1 MEILISLTLFAIGL
15 LVLVYGA
22 EWLVRG
28 ASSLARTYGISPLVI
43 GLTIVAFGTSTPE
56 LVVSLIA
63 ALTGSTEIA
72 IGNVV
77 GSNIANILLILGVS
91 ATLVPL
97 VVARSTVWKEI
108 PFALLAMVLV
118 LIFGSDVYFDGAV
131 SNTIGRVE
139 GLTFIGIFIIFMY
152 YIVSLAQ
159 AGHTD
164 DSSSEE
170 KEKQT
175 TITSLSYI
183 VLGLTGLVAG
193 GQILVQEAIQLS
205 LQMGLSEAVIGLT
218 IVAVGTSLPEF
229 ATSVVA
235 ALRKESDIAVGNI
248 VGSNIF
254 NVFWILGLTA
264 VITPLPVGPG
274 FLVDALVGIFT
285 TLLLFGIMFIG
296 TRHTIDRWQGI
307 GFIAL
312 YVAYVGYL
320 ITVVVS

>member
-1 MEILISLTLFAIGL
+1 MGLLVSLALFAIGL
-15 LVLVYGA
+15 GVLVYGA

-91 ATLVPL
+91 ATLMPL

-118 LIFGSDVYFDGAV
+118 LIFGSDVYLDGAI

-139 GLTFIGIFIIFMY
+139 GLTLIGIFLIFMY

-164 DSSSEE
+164 ASIEE
-170 KEKQT
+170 KEKLT
-175 TITSLSYI
+175 TIASLFYI
-183 VLGLTGLVAG
+183 VLGLIGLVAG
-193 GQILVQEAIQLS
+193 GRILVQEAVQLS
-205 LQMGLSEAVIGLT
+205 TSMGLSEAVIGLT
-218 IVAVGTSLPEF
+218 IVAVGTSLPEL

-264 VITPLPVGPG
+264 VIAPLPVGPG
-274 FLVDALVGIFT
+274 FLIDALVGIFT
-285 TLLLFGIMFIG
+285 TFLLFGIMFIG
-296 TRHTIDRWQGI
+296 TRHTIDRWQGV

-312 YVAYVGYL
+312 YVGYVGYL
-320 ITVVVS
+320 ITVVG